1 MEIQKTKIKDL
12 RLNKFLCDVVSNNEG
27 PEIGKY
33 FSIPKLWLKKSFAQ
47 SFVSYQVQ
55 TELYD
60 SNNLSLQ
67 KIAKTRLW
75 FIDRNISHKASYIEH
90 ACYYIYIWEF
100 YL

>member
-1 MEIQKTKIKDL
+1 MA
-12 RLNKFLCDVVSNNEG
+12 
-27 PEIGKY
+27 
-33 FSIPKLWLKKSFAQ
+33 KKSFAQ